1 MPSGSDFASA
11 PGGFGDDN
19 SGCAMTDGNTGSP
32 ATNAVDFDSELRGKT
47 RRSLG
52 WTIGRALSD
61 QLFSL
66 IVFVILARLLSKED
80 IGVFAM
86 AFVFAEIGRIIATG
100 GLVQIIARAEHID
113 DEQIDTIFWSNMIIA
128 VFLTA
133 MIWITA
139 PVIGALLDQPKLVH
153 PLQIL
158 SFALPL
164 NALGACHLALRLR
177 EFGHKTVALRS
188 ILSGI
193 IGGGAAVAAAISGFG
208 IWSLV
213 IQRCVT
219 EAVGTALAWG
229 SYRWIPGRLFS
240 WSKAK
245 DNLRFGGNLTI
256 AQLIFLMLVRIQDL
270 LIGTALGAAAVG
282 IYRVAWRSTEIFAT
296 AAIQPFSAVGL
307 QTYSRLQSNPIAL
320 RQAYASML
328 GLCSAL
334 SFPALVG
341 FGILSPSLVPLVF
354 GDKWNA
360 AGQLGQVFAFMA
372 IPYTLNYFASPV
384 LTAMGNAHRQRTLAV
399 IQLTLTVG
407 LTLLALPYGLM
418 AVAIAYVMRAYL
430 TMPIQIYFLKEAS
443 GIDARATFDAIKAP
457 FVASTIMGILLW
469 VTLGLFAHGQGLH
482 WSETIA
488 AITASAAFYVM
499 FLLFISKTHRQS
511 ITTFLSRK
519 APVSNG

>member
-1 MPSGSDFASA
+1 MSASNYK
-11 PGGFGDDN
+11 PD
-19 SGCAMTDGNTGSP
+19 
-32 ATNAVDFDSELRGKT
+32 AVRAAEVPVEFDQELRGKT

-52 WTIGRALSD
+52 WTVGRALSD

-86 AFVFAEIGRIIATG
+86 AYVFAELGRIIATG
-100 GLVQIIARAEHID
+100 GLVQIIARAKHID
-113 DEQIDTIFWSNMIIA
+113 DEQIDTIFWSNMVIA
-128 VFLTA
+128 VVLTGL
-133 MIWITA
+133 IWLTA
-139 PVIGALLDQPKLVH
+139 PVIGGLFDQPTLVY

-193 IGGGAAVAAAISGFG
+193 IGGGAAVAAALSGFG

-219 EAVGTALAWG
+219 ETVGTVLAWS
-229 SYRWIPGRLFS
+229 SYRWIPGRAFS
-240 WSKAK
+240 WTQAK

-256 AQLIFLMLVRIQDL
+256 AQLVFLMLVRIQDL
-270 LIGTALGAAAVG
+270 LIGNALGAAAVG
-282 IYRVAWRSTEIFAT
+282 TYRVAWRSTEIFAT

-307 QTYSRLQSNPIAL
+307 QTYSRLQSNLPAL
-320 RQAYASML
+320 RQAYCSML

-341 FGILSPSLVPLVF
+341 FGVLSNNLVPLVF
-354 GDKWNA
+354 GEKWHD
-360 AGQLGQVFAFMA
+360 AGVLGQVFAFMA

-384 LTAMGNAHRQRTLAV
+384 LTAMGNSHRQRTLAM
-399 IQLTLTVG
+399 IQLVLTVI

-418 AVAIAYVMRAYL
+418 AVAVAYVIRAYL
-430 TMPIQIYFLKEAS
+430 TMPIQIAFLKEAS

-457 FVASTIMGILLW
+457 FVASTIMGLLLW
-469 VTLGLFAHGQGLH
+469 SALNFMADGVGLH
-482 WSETIA
+482 WAMLIG
-488 AITASAAFYVM
+488 AICASAAFY
-499 FLLFISKTHRQS
+499 FGLLFTISRTHRQLVMNL
-511 ITTFLSRK
+511 IPQKGVR
-519 APVSNG
+519 SNG